1 MSAQPEALRLADA
14 WDNASNFEEDM
25 AAGAEMAA
33 ELRRLHAL
41 EADALRYRFIR
52 DVPYSDYIHNV
63 MTHQKNHV
71 MDAAIDAAIAKAKVG
86 AA

>member
-1 MSAQPEALRLADA
+1 MSAQPEALRLAEVLEKA
-14 WDNASNFEEDM
+14 QLGLGNTASEH
-25 AAGAEMAA
+25 AAT

>member
-1 MSAQPEALRLADA
+1 MNTQPEALKLADA
-14 WDNASNFEEDM
+14 LEKQKDCHLQLIKS
-25 AAGAEMAA
+25 AA

-71 MDAAIDAAIAKAKVG
+71 MNAAIDAAIAKAEGEK
-86 AA
+86 A